1 MDCTDTAH
9 ILNMI
14 PLNVVSWQKQ
24 VKKGYYMKGS
34 IKAAKGAV
42 CPKCACTTFRNIYD
56 EFIGYSVPKCAK
68 CFGPPNKLKVT
79 KLLPGNGNEKAEKKD
94 LYRDLDMKP
103 LTKISQA
110 IALIGKLNDELK
122 GGTFRPEEY
131 NPKAKERLKFNNYA
145 DEYLDII
152 KYRYKLPEGHEQ
164 RISKKTLDSIVG
176 LVERELRPFFKDTPI
191 NDISQVQIQQFKRS
205 YLERFRTRDL
215 ALGLLRTMLRYA
227 FNELNLIDRVPP
239 FQKIPKARRL
249 RVDEIPTK
257 EIQVQIIEAIDK
269 EKYKAMFILMA
280 TLGIRPCEVRAYRV
294 SDVDLKNNL
303 ITAQGHFSRKDFMPG
318 RKSIDQNESM
328 GVLVHKLDS
337 NLVRVLSSFMKNRK
351 QNEFLFQGER
361 GPYVCESALWEAWE
375 RASKKLGIKKYRPYA
390 GTKSASATDMIKKGH
405 SMESVRGLLGH
416 KNAQTTEIYA
426 NIAAIDTEGLIDS
439 SMFKWGSLGVLENGA
454 LAKAE

>member
-1 MDCTDTAH
+1 M
-9 ILNMI
+9 M
-14 PLNVVSWQKQ
+14 PLNVSSWQKK
-24 VKKGYYMKGS
+24 VKQGYYMKGS

-42 CPKCACTTFRNIYD
+42 CPKCKSSSFKNIYD
-56 EFIGYSVPKCAK
+56 EFIGFSVPKCVS
-68 CFGPPNKLKVT
+68 CFGPPSKLKVT
-79 KLLPGNGNEKAEKKD
+79 KLLPGNGAGKAEKKD

-122 GGTFRPEEY
+122 DGTFRPQEY
-131 NPKAKERLKFNNYA
+131 DYKSKERLKFHNYA
-145 DEYLDII
+145 DEYVSIV
-152 KYRYKLPEGHEQ
+152 KYRYALPEGHEN
-164 RISKKTLDSIVG
+164 RITKKTLDSILG
-176 LVERELRPFFKDTPI
+176 LIEKELRPFFKEIPI
-191 NDISQVQIQQFKRS
+191 SEISQVQIQQFKRS

-215 ALGLLRTMLRYA
+215 ALGLLKTMLRYA
-227 FNELNLIDRVPP
+227 FNELNIIDRVPP

-257 EIQVQIIEAIDK
+257 DVQVQIIEAIDK

-294 SDVDLKNNL
+294 SDVDLKNKL
-303 ITAQGHFSRKDFMPG
+303 ITAQRHFSRNDFVLG
-318 RKSIDQNESM
+318 RKSIGQNETM

-337 NLVRVLSSFMKNRK
+337 NLVKVLSSFMKDRNPDD
-351 QNEFLFQGER
+351 FLFKGER
-361 GPYVCESALWEAWE
+361 GPYVCESALWEAWD
-375 RASKKLGIKKYRPYA
+375 RASKKLGIRKFRPYA

-439 SMFKWGSLGVLENGA
+439 SMFKWVSKGVLE
-454 LAKAE
+454 KDMVS